1 MRGRGRL
8 RVRGRGACTV
18 GACMAGDVARGE
30 CMAGIMHGWGD
41 VAGGG
46 MRGTHTPPGRHY
58 EIWSMSRQYAS
69 YWNAFLFRVILCL
82 LCKKYSSNDQL
93 TFIGRSGS
101 NHSVFWLCRV
111 NKLGLSCIPLLYTC
125 VSTKRV

>member
-1 MRGRGRL
+1 MWQ
-8 RVRGRGACTV
+8 GACTV
-18 GACMAGDVARGE
+18 GACMAGGCGKGGMYGWGA
-30 CMAGIMHGWGD
+30 CMAGGMWQ
-41 VAGGG
+41 GG